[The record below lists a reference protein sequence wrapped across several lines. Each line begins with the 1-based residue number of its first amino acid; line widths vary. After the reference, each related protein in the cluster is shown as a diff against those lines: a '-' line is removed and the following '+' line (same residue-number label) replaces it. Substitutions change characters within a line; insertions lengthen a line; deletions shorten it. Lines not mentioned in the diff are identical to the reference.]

1 MPLGHALV
9 YAVAAIALGWGV
21 MFALAL
27 PGVRVHES
35 MLAVA
40 GSSMFLVSV
49 LVAGFGFAYKAVFLL
64 LTIPLLGRPAE
75 PRARLVLYSSI
86 VMLVLVGVNSTVVW
100 NTVLATLAGIIAAA
114 FAFGAS
120 ATLLVRFLR
129 RPSEQLKAGDQR
141 SLASSVTEPA

>member
-1 MPLGHALV
+1 
-9 YAVAAIALGWGV
+9 
-21 MFALAL
+21 
-27 PGVRVHES
+27 
-35 MLAVA
+35 
-40 GSSMFLVSV
+40 
-49 LVAGFGFAYKAVFLL
+49 
-64 LTIPLLGRPAE
+64 
-75 PRARLVLYSSI
+75 
-86 VMLVLVGVNSTVVW
+86 MLVLVGVNSTVVW